1 MLYLFNFSIKVLIIS
16 ENYLCIFSVGKRDS
30 VVSGTSVY
38 YDADG
43 DGSGDQTNH
52 RNTMYYDT

>member
-1 MLYLFNFSIKVLIIS
+1 MLIS
-16 ENYLCIFSVGKRDS
+16 ENYLCIFSVRKRDS
-30 VVSGTSVY
+30 VISGTSVY

-43 DGSGDQTNH
+43 DASADQTNQ